1 MLAFVDQRFA
11 IDQSP
16 TDTDRFFDEAFLI
29 AGQVWHHF
37 RITFADRRWLEDR
50 QYHPSNE
57 ALAGP

>member
-37 RITFADRRWLEDR
+37 RITFADRRWLEET
-50 QYHPSNE
+50 PPIPP
-57 ALAGP
+57 L